1 VPRKEPPDR
10 SLRFA
15 ARERRREAGGLGIEG
30 ERSAQ
35 RIRRARIEQRLLRA
49 REPLAARR
57 RKLNALRCERGLDRL
72 AAPLF
77 RLHCC
82 LSLRGYDKSVSTMKR
97 EIIRGA
103 ATPAPMA
110 HYSQGIL
117 AGETLYASG
126 QIASDYKTGVP
137 AGPDIRNQARYILDN
152 LRSVFEAAGCGFR
165 DVVKSQ
171 VFMTD
176 LNELHQFDRVWKEFF
191 PSPPPRTTVQVSGLL
206 VPGCKV
212 EIDLWG
218 VKPAVK
224 KTHCSGGILVGD
236 TLYAAG
242 QIASDYKTGMPPEA
256 RQDPAFPYYGSNI
269 QKQARY
275 VLTNLRSVFQA
286 AGCDLKDVVKS
297 QVFLT
302 DLNDFHYFDQVWKEF
317 FPSPPPRTT
326 VQVSGLLVPGCRV
339 EIDLW
344 GVDSSVSKRIIS
356 GSKAPTPMAHY
367 CQGIL
372 AGETLYAAGQIA
384 SDYKTGVPPEAR
396 QDPAFPYYG
405 SDIQK
410 QARYVLGNLR
420 SVLEAA
426 GCDLKDV
433 VKSQVF
439 LTDLK
444 DFYYFDQVWKEF
456 FPSPPPR
463 TTVQE
468 SGLLV
473 PGCRIEIDLT
483 AVLP

>member
-1 VPRKEPPDR
+1 MKKQVVT
-10 SLRFA
+10 
-15 ARERRREAGGLGIEG
+15 GEG
-30 ERSAQ
+30 
-35 RIRRARIEQRLLRA
+35 
-49 REPLAARR
+49 
-57 RKLNALRCERGLDRL
+57 
-72 AAPLF
+72 
-77 RLHCC
+77 
-82 LSLRGYDKSVSTMKR
+82 
-97 EIIRGA
+97 
-103 ATPAPMA
+103 TPVPMA
-110 HYSQGIL
+110 HYCQGVL
-117 AGETLYASG
+117 AGDTLYAAG

-137 AGPDIRNQARYILDN
+137 PESRQDPAFPYYGSDIQKQARYVLKN
-152 LRSVFEAAGCGFR
+152 LRNVFQAAGMDLK

-171 VFMTD
+171 VFLTD
-176 LNELHQFDRVWKEFF
+176 LDDFFYFDQAWKEIF

-218 VKPAVK
+218 VHPRVKHEVITGK
-224 KTHCSGGILVGD
+224 KTPTPMAHYSQGVLIGD

-242 QIASDYKTGMPPEA
+242 QIASDYRTGVPPEA

-275 VLTNLRSVFQA
+275 VLENLKSVFEA
-286 AGCDLKDVVKS
+286 AGMQLADVVKS

-302 DLNDFHYFDQVWKEF
+302 DLNDFYYFDQVWKEF

-344 GVDSSVSKRIIS
+344 GVHRKVKREVVSGKS
-356 GSKAPTPMAHY
+356 TPTPMAHY

-384 SDYKTGVPPEAR
+384 SDYETGVPPEAR

-405 SDIQK
+405 SNIQK
-410 QARYVLGNLR
+410 QTRYVLENLT
-420 SVLEAA
+420 SVFEAA
-426 GCDLKDV
+426 GCSFKDV

-439 LTDLK
+439 LTDLD

-463 TTVQE
+463 TTVQV
-468 SGLLV
+468 SALLV
-473 PGCRIEIDLT
+473 PGCRVEIDLT
-483 AVLP
+483 AVVP

>member
-1 VPRKEPPDR
+1 
-10 SLRFA
+10 
-15 ARERRREAGGLGIEG
+15 
-30 ERSAQ
+30 
-35 RIRRARIEQRLLRA
+35 
-49 REPLAARR
+49 
-57 RKLNALRCERGLDRL
+57 
-72 AAPLF
+72 
-77 RLHCC
+77 
-82 LSLRGYDKSVSTMKR
+82 MKR
-97 EIIRGA
+97 EVISGKS
-103 ATPAPMA
+103 TPTPMA
-110 HYSQGIL
+110 HYCQGIL
-117 AGETLYASG
+117 AGE
-126 QIASDYKTGVP
+126 
-137 AGPDIRNQARYILDN
+137 
-152 LRSVFEAAGCGFR
+152 
-165 DVVKSQ
+165 
-171 VFMTD
+171 
-176 LNELHQFDRVWKEFF
+176 
-191 PSPPPRTTVQVSGLL
+191 
-206 VPGCKV
+206 
-212 EIDLWG
+212 
-218 VKPAVK
+218 
-224 KTHCSGGILVGD
+224 

-242 QIASDYKTGMPPEA
+242 QIASDYKTGVPPEA
-256 RQDPAFPYYGSNI
+256 RQDLAFPYYGSDI

-275 VLTNLRSVFQA
+275 VLNNLRSVFQA
-286 AGCDLKDVVKS
+286 AGCDLADVVKS

-302 DLNDFHYFDQVWKEF
+302 DLNDFFHFDQVWKEF

-344 GVDSSVSKRIIS
+344 GVRPSTTRPTPMAHYSQGVLAGETLYAAGQIASDYKTGVPPEARQDLAFPYYGSDIQKQARYVLTNLRSVFQAAGCDLADVVKSQVFLTDLNDFHFFDQVWKEFFPSPPPRTTVQVS
-356 GSKAPTPMAHY
+356 GLLVPGCKVEIDLWGVKPNVERKVITGAKTPAPMAHY

-410 QARYVLGNLR
+410 QTRYVLNNLR
-420 SVLEAA
+420 SVFQAA
-426 GCDLKDV
+426 GCDLKDT

-463 TTVQE
+463 TTVQV

-473 PGCRIEIDLT
+473 PGCRVEIDLT

>member
-1 VPRKEPPDR
+1 MKKQVVT
-10 SLRFA
+10 
-15 ARERRREAGGLGIEG
+15 GEG
-30 ERSAQ
+30 
-35 RIRRARIEQRLLRA
+35 
-49 REPLAARR
+49 
-57 RKLNALRCERGLDRL
+57 
-72 AAPLF
+72 
-77 RLHCC
+77 
-82 LSLRGYDKSVSTMKR
+82 
-97 EIIRGA
+97 
-103 ATPAPMA
+103 TPVPMA
-110 HYSQGIL
+110 HYCQGVL
-117 AGETLYASG
+117 AGDTLYAAG

-137 AGPDIRNQARYILDN
+137 PESRQDPAFPYYGSDIQKQARYVLKN
-152 LRSVFEAAGCGFR
+152 LRNVFQAAGMDLK

-171 VFMTD
+171 VFLTD
-176 LNELHQFDRVWKEFF
+176 LDDFFYFDQAWKEIF

-218 VKPAVK
+218 VHPRVKHEVITGK
-224 KTHCSGGILVGD
+224 KTPTPMAHYSQGVLIGD

-242 QIASDYKTGMPPEA
+242 QIASDYRTGVPPEA

-275 VLTNLRSVFQA
+275 VLENLKSVFEA
-286 AGCDLKDVVKS
+286 AGMQLADVVKS

-302 DLNDFHYFDQVWKEF
+302 DLNDFYYFDQVWKEF

-344 GVDSSVSKRIIS
+344 GVHRKVKREVVSGKS
-356 GSKAPTPMAHY
+356 TPTPMAHY

-384 SDYKTGVPPEAR
+384 SDYENGVPPEAR

-405 SDIQK
+405 SNIQK
-410 QARYVLGNLR
+410 QTRYVLENLT
-420 SVLEAA
+420 SVFEAA
-426 GCDLKDV
+426 GCSFKDV

-439 LTDLK
+439 LTDLD

-463 TTVQE
+463 TTVQV
-468 SGLLV
+468 SALLV
-473 PGCRIEIDLT
+473 PGCRVEIDLT
-483 AVLP
+483 AVVP

>member
-1 VPRKEPPDR
+1 
-10 SLRFA
+10 
-15 ARERRREAGGLGIEG
+15 
-30 ERSAQ
+30 
-35 RIRRARIEQRLLRA
+35 
-49 REPLAARR
+49 
-57 RKLNALRCERGLDRL
+57 
-72 AAPLF
+72 
-77 RLHCC
+77 
-82 LSLRGYDKSVSTMKR
+82 MKR
-97 EIIRGA
+97 EVISGKS
-103 ATPAPMA
+103 TPTPMA
-110 HYSQGIL
+110 HYSQGIV
-117 AGETLYASG
+117 AGDTLYAAG

-137 AGPDIRNQARYILDN
+137 PEARQDPAFPYYGSDIQKQARYVLNNI
-152 LRSVFEAAGCGFR
+152 RSVFQSAGCDFG

-171 VFMTD
+171 VFLTD
-176 LNELHQFDRVWKEFF
+176 LRDFYHFDQVWKEFF

-206 VPGCKV
+206 VPGCRV

-218 VKPAVK
+218 VKSSTARRVL
-224 KTHCSGGILVGD
+224 SGKQTPTPMAHYSQGVLAGD

-242 QIASDYKTGMPPEA
+242 QIASDYRTGVPPEA
-256 RQDPAFPYYGSNI
+256 RQDPAFPYYGSDI

-275 VLTNLRSVFQA
+275 VLNNLRSVFEA
-286 AGCDLKDVVKS
+286 AGCDFKDVVKS

-302 DLNDFHYFDQVWKEF
+302 DLRDFHYFDQVWKEF

-344 GVDSSVSKRIIS
+344 GVKPGVPRRVITGAKTP
-356 GSKAPTPMAHY
+356 APMAHY
-367 CQGIL
+367 CQGVL

-410 QARYVLGNLR
+410 QTRYVLNNLR
-420 SVLEAA
+420 SVFQAA
-426 GCDLKDV
+426 GCDLKDT

-439 LTDLK
+439 LTDLN

-463 TTVQE
+463 TTVQV

-473 PGCRIEIDLT
+473 PGCRVEIDLT